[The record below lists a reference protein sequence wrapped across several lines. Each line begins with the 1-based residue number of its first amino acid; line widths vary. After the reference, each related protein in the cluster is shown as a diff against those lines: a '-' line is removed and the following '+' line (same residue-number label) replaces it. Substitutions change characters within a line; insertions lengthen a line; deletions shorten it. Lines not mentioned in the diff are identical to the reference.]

1 MTKREALNG
10 KPYAGNPHVRFDE
23 GEAASAVTPRRG
35 PLLHKTSFLL
45 LVCIA
50 VSSFVRGDVW
60 RDCTAWYMGGTD
72 KDNDG
77 VFEDGELT
85 DIRHAAIADSPTHGG
100 GIRINDERNY
110 GASNRI
116 ETVVSAT
123 SGRTFP
129 NQRVIYLAQIP
140 GTTSNGKP
148 GVREQDVELP
158 FAATTNEYTVLL
170 RFRMDESQPAMK
182 EYVSVLDC
190 GYKGGNLRKSFYVRY
205 YPKDE
210 KFGFLWNNGSNLKV
224 FDSPTNDVCRSLRE
238 TWVEMA
244 VSMNKGTMRMG
255 VKAPGMEEFVW
266 GSDSDSHSFT
276 EGNDIP
282 HNNKIY
288 FGCCQGYGGVSSETF
303 PVRGSVQLMAYWE
316 RVLSDNEVV
325 EAFGMGNLEDSSLY
339 SPSILAVG
347 EGRSGSDVFTGATT
361 NDVTEINPDLQD
373 VALFPS
379 GIEAGRTISIPF
391 KVLDTCTNLPQLV
404 RLAAAADSATG
415 SITIKIDGTALRP
428 VSLLPGGEVSR
439 RAVSELFTEGLHTLT
454 ITRTDGGSGLV
465 KLSKVE
471 ISGSWRVGWVNNSN
485 PEMGGDVTTAKGTKT
500 YDVIELSSNRW
511 LTVRSS
517 ISRTRYLAMYAD
529 VDAHDAATRTFK
541 FKTRPYSYRNESFD
555 LVLKVNGEER
565 FRRLCLKDDKVIR
578 PSNIEVELPPG
589 TLMGGRNEFLWK
601 TELNADYTAE
611 QTWMMLD
618 YFALEVGKDPVGLNI
633 IIR

>member
-23 GEAASAVTPRRG
+23 GEAASVATPRRG

-140 GTTSNGKP
+140 GTTNNGKP

-158 FAATTNEYTVLL
+158 FAATTNEYTFIVRL
-170 RFRMDESQPAMK
+170 RMDEDQFATPGFI
-182 EYVSVLDC
+182 SVLDL
-190 GYKGGNLRKSFYVRY
+190 GYRGSTPKQSFYIRY
-205 YPKDE
+205 YPETE
-210 KFGFLWNNGSNLKV
+210 KFGIVCDAGKSVTDFS
-224 FDSPTNDVCRSLRE
+224 SPTNEVCRTMRK

-244 VSMNKGTMRMG
+244 VTMNKGTMRLG
-255 VKAPGMEEFVW
+255 VRAPGMDAFAW
-266 GSDSDSHSFT
+266 NSKTYSFPA
-276 EGNDIP
+276 GCDVP
-282 HNNKIY
+282 YNNKVY
-288 FGCCQGYGGVSSETF
+288 VGSMQGYGGISSKTY
-303 PVRGSVQLMAYWE
+303 PVRGSSQLMAYWE
-316 RVLSDNEVV
+316 RVLSDAEVE
-325 EAFGMGNLEDSSLY
+325 EACGMGNIEDSSLY
-339 SPSILAVG
+339 SPSILTVG
-347 EGRSGSDVFTGATT
+347 GGRCGPDIFTGATT
-361 NDVTEINPDLQD
+361 NDVTEIDPDLQD
-373 VALFPS
+373 IAAFPAS
-379 GIEAGRTISIPF
+379 IEAGRTIKIPF
-391 KVLDTCTNLPQLV
+391 RVLDTCTNLPQQV
-404 RLAAAADSATG
+404 RLATAADSAAG
-415 SITIKIDGTALRP
+415 SFMIKIDGTTLKP
-428 VSLLPGGEVSR
+428 ISVQPGQEVSR
-439 RAVSELFTEGLHTLT
+439 HAAAELFTEGAHTLT

-485 PEMGGDVTTAKGTKT
+485 PEMGGDVTIADGTKT

-541 FKTRPYSYRNESFD
+541 FKTRPYNYRNESFD
-555 LVLKVNGEER
+555 LVLEVNGEER